1 MARKGMRLV
10 DKNYQP
16 PIPLDECI
24 KIIKKVNLCKRK
36 KGASQ
41 PFQNQ
46 DDDIIQLLFTIELFN
61 RTVDS
66 FHTNPTL
73 TPRNQKDFYDKLNK
87 RLSRLLEFLQEEPF
101 EYFERIYFHQMNTR
115 THEQRFKKE
124 DEGLFGDITSAEP
137 INPKK
142 FINTL
147 KAYLETIDYL
157 SSNPINKNRKDNHR
171 DDLRHLI
178 GFLFELYEK
187 CSGRTP
193 GYNYNKDKVYKGD
206 FVLFVELIIPHV
218 KLLSKD
224 TITNEAIGEG
234 IKLCIKQSR

>member
-1 MARKGMRLV
+1 MARKAMRRI

-16 PIPLDECI
+16 PIPLDECK
-24 KIIKKVNLCKRK
+24 KIIKKVNSYKRK
-36 KGASQ
+36 KGVTQ
-41 PFQNQ
+41 PFKNQ
-46 DDDIIQLLFTIELFN
+46 DYAIYQLLFTIDLFN
-61 RTVDS
+61 QTVDS
-66 FHTNPTL
+66 LITNPTL
-73 TPRNQKDFYDKLNK
+73 TPKNQKDFYNKLNK
-87 RLSRLLEFLQEEPF
+87 RVSRLLEFLQEEPY
-101 EYFERIYFHQMNTR
+101 EYLERIYIHQMNNR
-115 THEQRFKKE
+115 TLEQRLKKE

-147 KAYLETIDYL
+147 KAYLETIDHL

-178 GFLFELYEK
+178 DLLFEMYIK

-206 FVLFVELIIPHV
+206 FVLLVELVIPHV
-218 KLLSKD
+218 KPPFD
-224 TITNEAIGEG
+224 IEPTNEAIGEG
-234 IKLCIKQSR
+234 IKLCVKQSR

>member
-1 MARKGMRLV
+1 MRRI

-16 PIPLDECI
+16 PIPLDECK

-46 DDDIIQLLFTIELFN
+46 NDAIFQLVFAIELFN
-61 RTVDS
+61 QTVHS
-66 FHTNPTL
+66 FYTNPTL
-73 TPRNQKDFYDKLNK
+73 SPKNQKNYYNKIKK

-147 KAYLETIDYL
+147 KAYLETIDHL

-206 FVLFVELIIPHV
+206 FVLLVDLVIPYV
-218 KLLSKD
+218 KLHSD
-224 TITNEAIGEG
+224 IPPTNEAIGEG